1 MRHRLTIP
9 VVVAALAL
17 GGAAACG
24 GPPEPEGPTPEELEQ
39 MRQDSIEQARMQAMQ
54 DSLER
59 AREQARQDSIEA
71 ARARERAIAAE
82 TEAARTIIQEM
93 IFFDFDRSEILP
105 ESEVVLMRKLAVLRA
120 NPNVRIRIAGHAD
133 ERGSVEYNRAL
144 GQRRAQAAK
153 DFLVNF
159 GIAESRVTTVSFGED
174 RPLVNESNEEAW
186 AKNRRDEFTVISGGD
201 QMRNPGDTGM
211 ESGDSGGS

>member
-1 MRHRLTIP
+1 MKHRLTIP

-54 DSLER
+54 DSL
-59 AREQARQDSIEA
+59 AALREQARQDSIAA
-71 ARARERAIAAE
+71 ARAREQAMMAE
-82 TEAARTIIQEM
+82 TEAAKAIIQEM
-93 IFFDFDRSEILP
+93 IFFDYDRSEILP
-105 ESEVVLMRKLAVLRA
+105 EAEVALMKKLAVLRA
-120 NPNVRIRIAGHAD
+120 NPNVRIRVAGHAD

-144 GQRRAQAAK
+144 GQRRAEAAK

-159 GIAESRVTTVSFGED
+159 GIAASRITTVSFGED

-186 AKNRRDEFTVISGGD
+186 AKNRRDEFTVIAGGD
-201 QMRNPGDTGM
+201 RMRNPDNTGM
-211 ESGDSGGS
+211 GSSDGS

>member
-1 MRHRLTIP
+1 MKHRLTIP

-59 AREQARQDSIEA
+59 MREQARQDSIEA

-82 TEAARTIIQEM
+82 TEAAREVLSTM

-105 ESEVVLMRKLAVLRA
+105 EAEVALMQKVAVLRA

-144 GQRRAQAAK
+144 GQRRAEAAK
-153 DFLVNF
+153 DFIVNY
-159 GIAESRVTTVSFGED
+159 GISPSRITTVSFGED
-174 RPLVNESNEEAW
+174 RPLVNESNEDAW
-186 AKNRRDEFTVISGGD
+186 AKNRRDEFSVIAGGD
-201 QMRNPGDTGM
+201 RMRNPDSTGM
-211 ESGDSGGS
+211 QSGSGGS

>member
-1 MRHRLTIP
+1 MMRLEGKN
-9 VVVAALAL
+9 ALIT
-17 GGAAACG
+17 GAARGIGLAFAKAYVS
-24 GPPEPEGPTPEELEQ
+24 EGA
-39 MRQDSIEQARMQAMQ
+39 RVSIADIEV
-54 DSLER
+54 DR
-59 AREQARQDSIEA
+59 ARDAAAEMGQKAIAVEMDVTRQDSIEA

-82 TEAARTIIQEM
+82 TEAARTIIQQM

-105 ESEVVLMRKLAVLRA
+105 ESEVVLRRKVAVLRA

-159 GIAESRVTTVSFGED
+159 GIAESRITTVSFGED

-201 QMRNPGDTGM
+201 RMRNPDNTGM
-211 ESGDSGGS
+211 DSGDSGGS